1 MFAIVD
7 VETTGGHASGHGLT
21 EVAIVLHDGVKQH
34 GSYTTLL
41 NPGQPIPLNIQA
53 LTGITPEMV
62 ARAPKFSE
70 KAKEIL
76 TFLGDAVFVA
86 HNVNFDYSFMKAAF
100 ASCGIDYNPKRMCS
114 VRYARR
120 IEKGLKSYSLA
131 NLCKH
136 FKIKNEAAHRAW
148 GDASAT
154 AQIMEILL
162 GKDTGGQWQ
171 HLIKKNSGEFNL
183 PANLPSEE
191 YKALPE
197 TPGVYYFMDQEGKP
211 LYIGKAKNL
220 KKRVASHFI
229 TDTESKKSQGFKR
242 EIYHVDFEL
251 TGSEL
256 LAILLEDHEIRHHW
270 PKYNRAQKKP
280 KKKFGLFTY
289 KSVSGNWHL
298 AVNRLSTQHGFV
310 AEFYSQ
316 QEATSKALQLVK
328 EFELNPT
335 FCGFPLLNFGKQVAV
350 NHNDGFEQMLQHL
363 SEKEE
368 TLLIK
373 TSGRTAEE
381 DGFAYILDGNFG
393 GIGFVPKEAE
403 IKEISQVLPYLKKLR
418 SSITTKAIL
427 DKVLTSNKH
436 QVVKLMCA

>member
-62 ARAPKFSE
+62 SNAPKFSE

-76 TFLGDAVFVA
+76 EFLGDAIFVA

-100 ASCGIDYNPKRMCS
+100 ASCGVDYNPKRMCS
-114 VRYARR
+114 VRYARS
-120 IEKGLKSYSLA
+120 IEKGLKSYSLG

-148 GDASAT
+148 GDATAT

-162 GKDTGGQWQ
+162 GKDTSGQWQ

-183 PANLPSEE
+183 PANLPSDE

-197 TPGVYYFMDQEGKP
+197 TPGVYYFMDQEGKS

-220 KKRVASHFI
+220 KKRVATHFV

-242 EIYHVDFEL
+242 EIYHIDFEQ

-270 PKYNRAQKKP
+270 PKYNLAQKKP

-298 AVNRLSTQHGFV
+298 VVNRLSNQHGFV

-328 EFELNPT
+328 EFELNPS
-335 FCGFPLLNFGKQVAV
+335 FCGFPLLTFDQNDVV
-350 NHNDGFEQMLQHL
+350 NHNVGFEQMLQHL

-373 TSGRTAEE
+373 TMGRNTEE
-381 DGFAYILDGNFG
+381 DGFAYILDGNLG

-403 IKEISQVLPYLKKLR
+403 INEISQVLPYLKKLR
-418 SSITTKAIL
+418 SSITTKAVL
-427 DKVLTSNKH
+427 DKVLTSNRH
-436 QVVKLMCA
+436 QIVKLTCA